1 LWQADTPNTVEPLN
15 LLTDSQD
22 GGIHMP
28 DPSQRNIQASR
39 STVKVW
45 PPGEKCPIEEHQEL
59 ITEEPLSIHV
69 DGKPYSVVMRTP
81 GEENFHVAGFCL
93 SEGII
98 DRIAD
103 IAASGYCTEMDGHV
117 ATLTLQPER
126 RDAVLP
132 LLQRRGFVSQ
142 TSCGICGKEMIREL
156 RQILHPVSDNRQ
168 VRIGDI
174 LTCMQTLLKHQKL
187 HAKTRATHAAALFDD
202 AFHMIAMSEDVG
214 RHNALDK
221 AIGKALIHA
230 DLSTVLVGVLS
241 SRISYELVQKAA
253 RARIPVLIAMSRP
266 TALAVQLA
274 QDLDMTIARHNERY
288 GGLAVYCGF
297 DRIVGGNDE
306 TTEQKDEVP

>member
-1 LWQADTPNTVEPLN
+1 MSN
-15 LLTDSQD
+15 
-22 GGIHMP
+22 
-28 DPSQRNIQASR
+28 PSQRDGQTFLR
-39 STVKVW
+39 TVKVW
-45 PPGEKCPIEEHQEL
+45 PPGEKHPIEENQEL
-59 ITEEPLSIHV
+59 ISEEPLSIHV
-69 DGKPYSVVMRTP
+69 EGKPYSVVMRTP

-98 DRIAD
+98 DGIAD

-117 ATLTLQPER
+117 ATITLQPDR
-126 RDAVLP
+126 RDEVLT

-156 RQILHPVSDNRQ
+156 QQILHPVSDDRH

-174 LTCMQTLLKHQKL
+174 LACMRTLLKHQKL

-202 AFHMIAMSEDVG
+202 AFHMIALSEDVG

-221 AIGKALIHA
+221 AIGKALIHGE
-230 DLSTVLVGVLS
+230 LSGVLVGILS

-266 TALAVQLA
+266 TTLAVQLA
-274 QDLDMTIARHNERY
+274 QKLDMTIARHNERY

-297 DRIVGGNDE
+297 HRIVGEYGDE
-306 TTEQKDEVP
+306 TTK